1 MKIYLLYKTDDM
13 NKMTQADVHDI
24 KNALEGFLKCKPVYD
39 LAMIE
44 SVLWRV
50 GVVETDE
57 TPAILTESCKRL
69 EIVSNNQGFRGTALS
84 MEGNTVS
91 EKFAYTGQ
99 VAPGKAV
106 KKRYNLS

>member
-24 KNALEGFLKCKPVYD
+24 KNALEGSLRCKPVYD

-50 GVVETDE
+50 GVVETE
-57 TPAILTESCKRL
+57 EHAATLTTSCKR
-69 EIVSNNQGFRGTALS
+69 T
-84 MEGNTVS
+84 T
-91 EKFAYTGQ
+91 
-99 VAPGKAV
+99 
-106 KKRYNLS
+106 